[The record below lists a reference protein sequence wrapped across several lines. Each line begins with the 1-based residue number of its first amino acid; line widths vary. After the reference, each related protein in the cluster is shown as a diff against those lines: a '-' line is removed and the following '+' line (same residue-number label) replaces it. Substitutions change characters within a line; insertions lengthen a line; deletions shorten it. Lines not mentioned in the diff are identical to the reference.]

1 MSDLV
6 KLHRYDHGGGRLFV
20 EKENGGRDLILDIYG
35 DRERRDQIIAALV
48 AAGIIPP
55 PHIVEV

>member
-1 MSDLV
+1 MSDLHT
-6 KLHRYDHGGGRLFV
+6 LHRYHHGGGRLFI

-35 DRERRDQIIAALV
+35 DGERRDQIIAALI
-48 AAGIIPP
+48 AASIIPP